1 MSRENVDRFIEATE
15 AFNRGDVSAY
25 LRLMDPE
32 VQFEPVQAAL
42 EGTYAGRGGVREW
55 FADIAEHYVLE
66 SSHVRYTEIRDLG
79 DRVLGIGTLRFTG
92 KGSGI
97 SSETSLALIVSYRN
111 GLITHMKDYGDKNK
125 ALEAVG
131 LSE

>member
-1 MSRENVDRFIEATE
+1 MYEPTFVSWTPRFSSSLYRPHCKEPTWGAKASANGSRT
-15 AFNRGDVSAY
+15 
-25 LRLMDPE
+25 
-32 VQFEPVQAAL
+32 
-42 EGTYAGRGGVREW
+42 
-55 FADIAEHYVLE
+55 IAEHYVLE
-66 SSHVRYTEIRDLG
+66 SSHARFTDIRDLG

-97 SSETSLALIVSYRN
+97 TSETPLALMVSYRN
-111 GLITHMKDYGDKNK
+111 GLITHMKDHGDKDK